1 MNPNQ
6 QPQPFSP
13 NFNFNQMAPSWG
25 GRYPWTPNFKFP
37 ANPVTQTH
45 APHNTQATAAG
56 VQQAMQK
63 RSAQDNSAKRLSATG
78 EKSGVTYKHDNEG
91 HATGQSAFD
100 TLDGYMKKAGLNSFQ
115 QQFFTRLIQHGM
127 SETQIKQCVK
137 RAGAEFG
144 EKVAAELN
152 SGFEKL
158 AFASLLPALGR
169 GALALGS
176 KIAPKFT
183 ATATRFG
190 VGPAAAQ
197 AARQAQKSVVRGA
210 TNAATNAKSLAST
223 QGLKDF
229 GKGLTSRSVP
239 APASR
244 AAQLGQG
251 TQKFFTG
258 EGARRQLGQ
267 GALSGAMNPYTGV
280 GTWTDDEGNFDAMKA
295 LSSVGGGALLS
306 RFGGKPWQGV
316 QRRALG
322 GMGAGYGVGL
332 GATALGYD
340 VDTGALGRL
349 GYAGGALTPN
359 KLSGLIPRQ
368 TLKSL
373 PKGLQRFLGNPMTN
387 RAGTGTLDYLD
398 PIGQA
403 MRLGGKGIKSVAP
416 GVGQFI
422 RNNPGQAA
430 MIGGGLAAGAGGIA
444 APIVA
449 ARGVQSAANQMQQNL
464 LPLANYATETMH
476 NVNKFT
482 NNPLGSMMGGVG
494 DYLKQN
500 PMMAMALL
508 GGLGAAGGG
517 MMGGG
522 TGATLG
528 GIGLP
533 LAYMLASGQNPL
545 QGFMGGGQ
553 NVAQTQALMN
563 QAGENQAAAN
573 SVNNPLAQLPTR
585 GQENEIARQ
594 QQMQQQGNPAGDQA
608 AAQMA
613 AQASGQPTI
622 EQLLAKAS
630 PQQMQVLQDPSIPDE
645 LKNNIIQELAMS

>member
-144 EKVAAELN
+144 EKVADELN

-158 AFASLLPALGR
+158 AAVLPVLGTLGR
-169 GALALGS
+169 GALEVA
-176 KIAPKFT
+176 KYFAPKFT

-197 AARQAQKSVVRGA
+197 AARQAQRSVVRGA
-210 TNAATNAKSLAST
+210 TNAAATAKDLAST
-223 QGLKDF
+223 QGLKNF
-229 GKGLTSRSVP
+229 GKGFMNQSTP
-239 APASR
+239 AAGR
-244 AAQLGQG
+244 AMQAGQ
-251 TQKFFTG
+251 
-258 EGARRQLGQ
+258 GARRFLTGPGAKGQMLQ
-267 GALSGAMNPYTGV
+267 GAVTGAANPYTGM
-280 GTWTDDEGNFDAMKA
+280 GTWRDEQGNFDYMKA

-306 RFGGKPWQGV
+306 RYGGKPLGAL
-316 QRRALG
+316 QRRALVG
-322 GMGAGYGVGL
+322 EGVGAGAGI
-332 GATALGYD
+332 GANLMGFD
-340 VDTGALGRL
+340 VDTNALAR
-349 GYAGGALTPN
+349 AG
-359 KLSGLIPRQ
+359 
-368 TLKSL
+368 
-373 PKGLQRFLGNPMTN
+373 FLG
-387 RAGTGTLDYLD
+387 
-398 PIGQA
+398 
-403 MRLGGKGIKSVAP
+403 GGLAPRSIKSVLPKDMFQGLSPGLQAFARKPLVTSAGKGVLDKVDPFGNLYRAGASGFKKFAP
-416 GVGQFI
+416 WAK
-422 RNNPGQAA
+422 NNPGQAT
-430 MIGGGLAAGAGGIA
+430 MVGGGLAAGAGGLA

-449 ARGVQSAANQMQQNL
+449 RNVAQQGIADTQEAL
-464 LPLANYATETMH
+464 LPLAKYTTQTLD
-476 NVNKFT
+476 NVNRVA

-494 DYLKQN
+494 NYLQQN

-545 QGFMGGGQ
+545 KGFMGGGQ
-553 NVAQTQALMN
+553 NVAQTQAMMN

-585 GQENEIARQ
+585 QQENEIARQ

-613 AQASGQPTI
+613 AQATGQPTI

-630 PQQMQVLQDPSIPDE
+630 PQQMQMLQDPSVPEE
-645 LKNNIIQELAMS
+645 LKNNLIQELAMG